1 MFTEGSR
8 KLAIEAM
15 DRLMRHPI
23 STPFQRDAGLDEL
36 GALMD
41 ARPTSLIEIR
51 RKLEDNG
58 YLDVS
63 EWLDDVENV
72 WKTAELTEG
81 EASPRGIAA
90 AENRR
95 LFAKEKR
102 LFDNA
107 ALAKWCGSLYEC
119 RTGMMKMM
127 RETPDRVKEFA
138 EEIGPVRV
146 MRQEESPLPE
156 RDMMNFIKAAM
167 MINSDEHHREMIK
180 IVTATQPE
188 LENGRP
194 ELVIDATKLHRDTAL
209 ALVAYL
215 KTALEAQGMK
225 YPE

>member
-1 MFTEGSR
+1 MFTEDSR

-15 DRLMRHPI
+15 DRLMQHPI
-23 STPFQRDAGLDEL
+23 STPFQRDTGIDEL

-51 RKLEDNG
+51 RKLGDNG
-58 YLDVS
+58 YTDVN
-63 EWLDDVENV
+63 EWFEDVENL
-72 WKTAELTEG
+72 WKTAELADG
-81 EASPRGIAA
+81 ESSPRGIAA

-107 ALAKWCGSLYEC
+107 TLGKWCGALYEC
-119 RTGMMKMM
+119 RTGMVKMM
-127 RETPDRVKEFA
+127 MTPPDKVKEFA

-146 MRQEESPLPE
+146 MRQTEAPLPE
-156 RDMMNFIKAAM
+156 KEMMNFIKAAM

-194 ELVIDATKLHRDTAL
+194 ELIIDATKLHRDTAL
-209 ALVAYL
+209 ALVAYM